1 MAGTDGHG
9 RNQVTAQTTDF
20 IGMVAG
26 SLTTLSFVPQ
36 VWKTYRRKSAGD
48 FSWAYLLAFTAG
60 LALWLW
66 YGLLISSMPVILA
79 NAVALFLLAALVGL
93 KVKYR

>member
-1 MAGTDGHG
+1 MTLDTV
-9 RNQVTAQTTDF
+9 NF
-20 IGMVAG
+20 IGMLAG

-36 VWKTYRRKSAGD
+36 VLRTYQRKSVGD
-48 FSWAYLLAFTAG
+48 FSWTYLIAFTTG

-66 YGLLISSMPVILA
+66 YGLLIASMPVILA
-79 NAVALFLLAALVGL
+79 NGVALVLLAALVGL